1 MVERTPDNSD
11 ASKKPAEEGKKVE
24 LLSQTKQIPTEASTS
39 VKNEEEDLE
48 EETKDT
54 EVPQTREKSRAE
66 LADQSKHNIPVN
78 PDQADL
84 QELLEV
90 YIKKIKVPSEYAQKL
105 RDALSDSHK
114 KNDQSFSEAM
124 KEVTSE
130 MRKDKRPEV
139 REKVFE
145 LNDIEPL
152 FAPHTFW
159 ETQPVPQPGDEL
171 HLPESC
177 FDQAI
182 KLQTLDEIRKEP
194 YALPEGF
201 NWADVDL
208 KDNK

>member
-1 MVERTPDNSD
+1 
-11 ASKKPAEEGKKVE
+11 
-24 LLSQTKQIPTEASTS
+24 
-39 VKNEEEDLE
+39 
-48 EETKDT
+48 
-54 EVPQTREKSRAE
+54 
-66 LADQSKHNIPVN
+66 
-78 PDQADL
+78 
-84 QELLEV
+84 
-90 YIKKIKVPSEYAQKL
+90 
-105 RDALSDSHK
+105 
-114 KNDQSFSEAM
+114 M